1 MRLLFYKDHIAY
13 ASKYE
18 FVIRKK
24 LEAIS
29 NRVATNRLGFYGYTT
44 TGMIQ
49 NVKKK
54 LMQKV
59 KDEAAHELRAR
70 LERAIIFVKTV
81 TAAHYMF
88 MVPKEPVVN

>member
-1 MRLLFYKDHIAY
+1 MRLLFYQDHIAY
-13 ASKYE
+13 ANRYE
-18 FVIRKK
+18 SVIRKK

-59 KDEAAHELRAR
+59 KDKSAHELRAR

-81 TAAHYMF
+81 TVANYMF
-88 MVPKEPVVN
+88 MFSKESDVN